1 MSKNKPLENI
11 EDFCSFFERQLDVIK
26 KLDVDWNLL
35 PGSAPE
41 DHQVRFYRKT
51 LLIVGIDTLAGIRFP
66 RAYFP
71 DLYYRK
77 NRMRFIR
84 FLKEVAQWT
93 EGESVSIPFLDER
106 LDKANL
112 GDGTLGRYLKNK
124 LAHFDVTAGGQLMLS
139 HVDEPAEQLL
149 PYVTSEKEKTELFDL
164 QHYSMLYRYRNSLV
178 HGYREPGSA
187 MEIDSLSSEPYYHSY
202 TDDNRWFLVYPMQMF
217 ENIFRSSIQG
227 LKAYLIKNGIDPY
240 GYDILEETSRW

>member
-1 MSKNKPLENI
+1 MNKNKPLINI
-11 EDFCSFFERQLDVIK
+11 NDFCSFFEHQLNVIK
-26 KLDVDWNLL
+26 KLDVDWDSL
-35 PGSAPE
+35 PDLAPE

-51 LLIVGIDTLAGIRFP
+51 LLVVGIDTLAGIRFP

-71 DLYYRK
+71 DLYKK

-93 EGESVSIPFLDER
+93 EGESVSIPFLNER

-124 LAHFDVTAGGQLMLS
+124 LAKFDVTAGGQPRLTQ
-139 HVDEPAEQLL
+139 VDEPAEQLL
-149 PYVTSEKEKTELFDL
+149 PYATSEKEETAIFDL
-164 QHYSMLYRYRNSLV
+164 QHYSILYRYRNHLV
-178 HGYREPGSA
+178 HGYREPGHA

-202 TDDNRWFLVYPMQMF
+202 TDDKRWFLVYPMQMF
-217 ENIFRSSIQG
+217 VNIFQSSIQG
-227 LKAYLIKNGIDPY
+227 LKAYLIENGIDPY